1 MLLVLREEGVGS
13 DLGTSCLLDGY
24 PCFLLIFR
32 SLKNSGIVEEVEG
45 TSPEEKIPR
54 GSSEFLPVEGVQAYS
69 KQIAGVGDAE
79 RRKD

>member
-13 DLGTSCLLDGY
+13 DLETSCLLGGY
-24 PCFLLIFR
+24 PCR
-32 SLKNSGIVEEVEG
+32 SLENSGIVEEVEG